1 MSRTYSHC
9 SSDVFIHYL
18 MEYTHTQDKELLQ
31 LLKQAKGKSNQIIDR
46 LRREQQRN
54 KLKKETY
61 CNTLYKYIII
71 HYCHVLHHIL
81 SHIFS
86 IIYIFLYPHIVYVC
100 FEFLCVKVELAGCPS
115 LLLYPTTLDIIL
127 SKVILQLRSLNSFD
141 H

>member
-86 IIYIFLYPHIVYVC
+86 IIYIFVSTYCYIGPLSVLNFFVLKWNSQGVPVYLPHHFRHHFV
-100 FEFLCVKVELAGCPS
+100 
-115 LLLYPTTLDIIL
+115 
-127 SKVILQLRSLNSFD
+127 
-141 H
+141 